1 MELLLFTEL
10 QNLRLWRKYGASKF
24 GGINESHTKYRGVK
38 WRKTAILDQY
48 FQKYL
53 SNYSPNETF
62 WAWNWN
68 TAKIPTIR
76 DQNKVTN
83 ITEKKISKTMLKF
96 QDICC
101 SCVFCV
107 HMFQKSL
114 SPKKLS
120 LRFGYN
126 YFHPC
131 LNPWITL
138 NNLPLFFDFHSN
150 Y

>member
-1 MELLLFTEL
+1 MHDLCIF
-10 QNLRLWRKYGASKF
+10 WFFFCSKIIF
-24 GGINESHTKYRGVK
+24 
-38 WRKTAILDQY
+38 DQKPFSY
-48 FQKYL
+48 CWDEFDYPGSIVYL
-53 SNYSPNETF
+53 SC

-68 TAKIPTIR
+68 TARIPTIR

-83 ITEKKISKTMLKF
+83 ITEKKISKTLLKF